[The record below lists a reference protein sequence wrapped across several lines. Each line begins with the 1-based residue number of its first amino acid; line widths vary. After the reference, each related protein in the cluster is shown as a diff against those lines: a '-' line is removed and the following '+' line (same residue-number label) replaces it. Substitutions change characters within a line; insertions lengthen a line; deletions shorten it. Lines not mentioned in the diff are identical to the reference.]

1 MKVQS
6 LNGVWNYRIGK
17 GKLIERKVPFSAL
30 PVGYSECS
38 RTFVPEISAEKTFL
52 KFDGITYAAKVLL
65 NGKVLGDML
74 PYSEYMFEIT
84 DKLRKGENELLVELR
99 DIDPAFGPTEGW
111 ENYGGI
117 IRDVSL
123 LYSGKDYIQDV
134 FFYYEIA
141 HCDKGVTNANGQMKE
156 QDQQSLIP
164 NGGWEAY
171 DVTFTLETKV
181 MAQEGTKLRITL
193 WNAERSIYTNTQ
205 PTADRIMG
213 RIESVRLWSLDHPV
227 LYRLEAELLR
237 DEEVCDTYTCMVGFK
252 ELRCDRHR
260 FYLNG
265 KPLYLKGVCKHEMIG
280 DRGHCPSV
288 EQMEEDMR
296 LIKETGCNFVR
307 LVHYPHHKKI
317 LEIADRIGLMVS
329 EEPGLWW
336 SDTSDPEV
344 SAGSLEVL
352 RRTILRDRNHVSI
365 AFWLCFNECCFTE
378 QFLINSARVCRENDP
393 TRLVSGANCMSDEDT
408 LKYYQLCGFDFYTMH
423 PYSQTIDRAKHSAA
437 VLNDKPL
444 VFTEWGGHF
453 VYNNP
458 KLLAEFM
465 EEMYGMYERNSD
477 EGALAGAFFWCWA
490 EVNDFNRGTPA
501 CVDGNLCEGLVN
513 SYREPTLIYETY
525 RKTLRTLGQQK
536 KEAPFWI
543 SYCDEAKADEE
554 AFLSQNLLPE
564 GDLTVLCEAISKVVG
579 GQKETSMRKRIIE
592 KGPVLTHCGTLCH
605 VPVVIADG
613 VSLEIL
619 VPIDEERLSA
629 NECGSLR
636 RNAEQADRGRID
648 TDRTDA
654 DSADTKSADTK
665 SRDRKNSKTNAI
677 ALYGLCSLNK
687 GYPLGG
693 EYGEAAL
700 EVIMESASG
709 ECIRKTLRNGQE
721 LTTVFMTNGSSRIEP
736 FAENAQR
743 FASFGYDK
751 NFEIY
756 VMNRMEIPV
765 ICQDRIA
772 RIIVRSLNKGYEVLL
787 YGIGWVGGCI

>member
-17 GKLIERKVPFSAL
+17 GRLSEWQVPFSTL

-38 RTFVPEISAEKTFL
+38 RTFVPEVLSEKMFL
-52 KFDGITYAAKVLL
+52 KFDGITYAARVFL
-65 NGKVLGDML
+65 NGKLLGEML
-74 PYSEYMFEIT
+74 PYSEYTFEIT
-84 DKLRKGENELLVELR
+84 DVVRREENELLVELS
-99 DIDPAFGPTEGW
+99 DIEPAFGPTEGW

-123 LYSGKDYIQDV
+123 LYSGNDYIRDV
-134 FFYYEIA
+134 FFHYDIVHEKEWDGNY
-141 HCDKGVTNANGQMKE
+141 NGQDADTDQETLLWNTE
-156 QDQQSLIP
+156 QK
-164 NGGWEAY
+164 WY
-171 DVTFTLETKV
+171 DAAFTLETKV
-181 MAQEGTKLRITL
+181 IVQEGASLRMTL
-193 WNAERSIYTNTQ
+193 FDEEEIIYQSTQ
-205 PTADRIMG
+205 PAADQITG
-213 RIESVRLWSLDHPV
+213 TIKNIRLWSMDSPV
-227 LYRLEAELLR
+227 LYRLETELLR
-237 DEEVCDTYTCMVGFK
+237 DNEICDTYTCMVGFK

-280 DRGHCPSV
+280 DSGHCPSF

-378 QFLINSARVCRENDP
+378 QFLLDSARVCRENDP

-437 VLNDKPL
+437 VLSDKPL

-490 EVNDFNRGTPA
+490 EVNDFNRGEPA

-513 SYREPTLIYETY
+513 RYREPTLIYETY
-525 RKTLRTLGQQK
+525 RKTLQTLGQK
-536 KEAPFWI
+536 EKEAPFWI
-543 SYCDEAKADEE
+543 TYCDEIKADEK

-564 GDLTVLCEAISKVVG
+564 GDLTVLREAIFKVVG
-579 GQKETSMRKRIIE
+579 GQRETSMRKRIIE
-592 KGPVLTHCGTLCH
+592 KGPVLAHCGTLCH

-613 VSLEIL
+613 VSLEIP

-648 TDRTDA
+648 TDSTGA
-654 DSADTKSADTK
+654 ESADTK

-700 EVIMESASG
+700 EVIMESVDG

-756 VMNRMEIPV
+756 VMNRLEIPV
-765 ICQDRIA
+765 ICQDRLAKIT
-772 RIIVRSLNKGYEVLL
+772 VRSLNRGYEVLL
-787 YGIGWVGGCI
+787 YGIG

>member
-17 GKLIERKVPFSAL
+17 GKLIERQVPFSTL

-38 RTFVPEISAEKTFL
+38 RTFVPEISSEKTFL
-52 KFDGITYAAKVLL
+52 KFDGITYAAKVFL
-65 NGKVLGDML
+65 NGTLLGEML
-74 PYSEYMFEIT
+74 PYSEYTFEIT
-84 DKLRKGENELLVELR
+84 EVLCEGENELRVELS
-99 DIDPAFGPTEGW
+99 DIEPAFGPTEGW

-123 LYSGKDYIQDV
+123 LYSGNDYIQDV
-134 FFYYEIA
+134 FFYYDIVHEKDWDGNHGGKAVGTDQETLIR
-141 HCDKGVTNANGQMKE
+141 KVE
-156 QDQQSLIP
+156 Q
-164 NGGWEAY
+164 EYY
-171 DVTFTLETKV
+171 DAVFTLETKV
-181 MAQEGTKLRITL
+181 IAQEGVSLRMTLFADEEIIYQSTQPASDRITGTIK
-193 WNAERSIYTNTQ
+193 NI
-205 PTADRIMG
+205 
-213 RIESVRLWSLDHPV
+213 RLWSMDSPV
-227 LYRLEAELLR
+227 LYRLEIELLR
-237 DEEVCDTYTCMVGFK
+237 GNKICDTYTCMVGFK
-252 ELRCDRHR
+252 ELRCDKHR

-280 DRGHCPSV
+280 DSGHCPSV

-378 QFLINSARVCRENDP
+378 QFLIDSARVCRENDP

-490 EVNDFNRGTPA
+490 EVNDFNRGEPA

-513 SYREPTLIYETY
+513 RYREPTLIYETY
-525 RKTLRTLGQQK
+525 RKTLQMLGQEK
-536 KEAPFWI
+536 KEASFWI
-543 SYCDEAKADEE
+543 SYCEEAKEDEE

-564 GDLTVLCEAISKVVG
+564 GDPTVLREVISKVVG
-579 GQKETSMRKRIIE
+579 GQRETSMRKRIIE
-592 KGPVLTHCGTLCH
+592 KGPVLAYCGTLCH

-613 VSLEIL
+613 VSLEIP
-619 VPIDEERLSA
+619 VPDDAGRLSA

-636 RNAEQADRGRID
+636 RNAERADRAEVTD
-648 TDRTDA
+648 ADRTDA
-654 DSADTKSADTK
+654 DRVDAENC
-665 SRDRKNSKTNAI
+665 DRKDRKSNTI
-677 ALYGLCSLNK
+677 TLYGLCSLNK

-693 EYGEAAL
+693 GYGEAAM

-751 NFEIY
+751 NFEMY
-756 VMNRMEIPV
+756 VMNRLEIPV
-765 ICQDRIA
+765 TCQDRLA
-772 RIIVRSLNKGYEVLL
+772 RITVRSLNKGYEVLL
-787 YGIGWVGGCI
+787 YGIGWSGDCI